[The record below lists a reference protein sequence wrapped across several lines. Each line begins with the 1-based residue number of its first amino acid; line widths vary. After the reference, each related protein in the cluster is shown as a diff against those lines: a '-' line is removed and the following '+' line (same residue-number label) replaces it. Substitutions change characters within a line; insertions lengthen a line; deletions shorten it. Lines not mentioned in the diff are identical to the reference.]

1 MWCMK
6 TPPTPERIR
15 LTITVDPEVHEAFQ
29 HMAQASSMSI
39 GRCMGEWLADTV
51 DGARFVTA
59 QLVRAREAPRQV
71 VKEIRQ
77 MALGSVDL
85 ADDVLADLRAG
96 KKPALVPERASAR
109 AARPERAPASP
120 STPLPPRSVIRGGK
134 SLKTTP
140 RDPG

>member
-85 ADDVLADLRAG
+85 ADDVLADLRSGKLQGAG
-96 KKPALVPERASAR
+96 RERDSAR
-109 AARPERAPASP
+109 AARPAGRPG
-120 STPLPPRSVIRGGK
+120 TPLPPRPVIRGGK
-134 SLKTTP
+134 SIKTTP

>member
-6 TPPTPERIR
+6 QTPTPERIR

-39 GRCMGEWLADTV
+39 GRCMGEWLSDTV

-59 QLVRAREAPRQV
+59 QLVKAREAPRQV

-85 ADDVLADLRAG
+85 ADEVLSDLRSG
-96 KKPALVPERASAR
+96 KLQGVARQPGSPRASG
-109 AARPERAPASP
+109 AAERPG
-120 STPLPPRSVIRGGK
+120 TPLPPRSVIRGGK
-134 SLKTTP
+134 SPNTTSKG
-140 RDPG
+140 RG